1 MRAFPD
7 GLRTCMN
14 PRTPYSLAERTLA
27 FAVHVLTASGVA
39 FGLLAL
45 LAAHERRFSAMFLW
59 LGIALIVDG
68 IDGPLARRLQ
78 VREVLPHWSG
88 DILDLV
94 VDYLNYVMVPSYA
107 LVVSGLIPPLWN
119 CAAGAVIAITGALYF
134 ADLRM
139 KTDDSY
145 FRGFPACWN
154 IVVFYLFLLK
164 PPPVIVA
171 STVAVFCALTFVPVA
186 FLHPLRVRSLRWLT
200 MLLLG
205 AWTVLALLALGYE
218 LTPPAYA
225 VIALGVIGLYF
236 LAAGFLRTRP

>member
-1 MRAFPD
+1 
-7 GLRTCMN
+7 MN
-14 PRTPYSLAERTLA
+14 PRAPYSLAERTLA

-45 LAAHERRFSAMFLW
+45 LAAHERRFSTMFLW
-59 LGIALIVDG
+59 LGVALIVDG

-94 VDYLNYVMVPSYA
+94 VDYLNYVMVPAYA

-119 CAAGAVIAITGALYF
+119 YAAGAVIAITGALYF

-164 PPPVIVA
+164 PSPVIVA
-171 STVAVFCALTFVPVA
+171 YTVAVFCALTFVPVA

-200 MLLLG
+200 MILLG
-205 AWTVLALLALGYE
+205 AWAVFALLALGYD
-218 LTPPAYA
+218 LAPPAYA

>member
-1 MRAFPD
+1 MKSRS
-7 GLRTCMN
+7 
-14 PRTPYSLAERTLA
+14 PYSLTERMQA

-68 IDGPLARRLQ
+68 IDGPLARRLR

-94 VDYLNYVMVPSYA
+94 VDYLNYVMVPAYA
-107 LVVSGLIPPLWN
+107 LVVSGLIPPLWSY
-119 CAAGAVIAITGALYF
+119 AASAAITVTGALYF

-139 KTDDSY
+139 KTEESY

-154 IVVFYLFLLK
+154 LVVFYLFLLK
-164 PPPVIVA
+164 PSPMIA
-171 STVAVFCALTFVPVA
+171 AAAVAVFSALTFAPVA
-186 FLHPLRVRSLRWLT
+186 FLHPLRVRRLRGLNL
-200 MLLLG
+200 MLLG
-205 AWTVLALLALGYE
+205 AWAVFALISLMYE
-218 LTPPAYA
+218 LAPPAYA

>member
-1 MRAFPD
+1 MD
-7 GLRTCMN
+7 
-14 PRTPYSLAERTLA
+14 PRSPYGLAERMQA

-68 IDGPLARRLQ
+68 IDGPLARRLR

-94 VDYLNYVMVPSYA
+94 VDYLNYVMVPAYA
-107 LVVSGLIPPLWN
+107 LLVSGLMPPLWSY
-119 CAAGAVIAITGALYF
+119 AASAAIAMTGALYF

-139 KTDDSY
+139 KTADSY

-154 IVVFYLFLLK
+154 LVVFYLFLLK
-164 PPPVIVA
+164 PSPAISA
-171 STVAVFCALTFVPVA
+171 AAVAVFCALTFVPA
-186 FLHPLRVRSLRWLT
+186 TFLHPLRVKRLRWLT
-200 MLLLG
+200 MILLS
-205 AWTVLALLALGYE
+205 AWAVFALLALGHD
-218 LTPPAYA
+218 LAPPAYA

-236 LAAGFLRTRP
+236 LAAGFLRTRL